1 MAERENSRNG
11 VLGKIATPLVFFGL
25 ALLIIEGIIGI
36 VVIKSAIEP
45 FYQFVSVCIMSF
57 SVLVI
62 VGIVAYLTAKHSAD
76 LVRRSEIT
84 RIADQEARKRIK
96 ELEEGIEDI
105 TQRNLVKNIKEE
117 CFKSGGEG
125 NE

>member
-1 MAERENSRNG
+1 MAEGGNSRNG

-25 ALLIIEGIIGI
+25 ALLIIEGIIGV
-36 VVIKSAIEP
+36 VVIKSSIEP

-62 VGIVAYLTAKHSAD
+62 VGIVAYLTARHSAD
-76 LVRRSEIT
+76 LVRRSEVAEV
-84 RIADQEARKRIK
+84 ADQEARERIK
-96 ELEEGIEDI
+96 ELKEGLEDI
-105 TQRNLVKNIKEE
+105 IQRNLVRNIKEE